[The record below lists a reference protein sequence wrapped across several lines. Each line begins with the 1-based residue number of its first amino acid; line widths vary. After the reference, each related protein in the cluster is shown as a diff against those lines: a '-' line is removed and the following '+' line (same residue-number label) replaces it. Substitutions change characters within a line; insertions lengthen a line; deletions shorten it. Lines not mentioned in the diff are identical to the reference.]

1 MTSDH
6 FVILGNGAA
15 GFRAAKALRRA
26 DTGAQISLFT
36 QEPHPFY
43 LRRQLGDF
51 LAGNLTLSE
60 LIFQGR
66 NAYRRERIDLVLA
79 TRIVRVAPEAHEV
92 VFASGQRVNYSRL
105 LVATGTEAAPLDLP
119 GADLEGVVRFDTL
132 HGAVKVREALKD
144 VRRAVILDAGLVGL
158 TLAQSLVGCGIEV
171 TQLVDG
177 PSYWPEMLDEKAS
190 RLVEDLL
197 EKNGIAVRR
206 HTAARAI
213 IGAGGRAIGVET
225 AGGDLLGAELVAY
238 GSRRRPAVGL
248 VEGSAIAVGRGIRV
262 DQRLRTNQPDVFAA
276 GDVAETVPSAT
287 ETDDRRPAPPGFA
300 PASRRDALAKPG
312 DTPFCWQ
319 RAWNHGAIAAANMLE
334 PAGVDP
340 GAPGLAAGAIRMRTE
355 VFGHELAVLGAGHL
369 PDGPDT
375 ESVLLPAAGGPCSRG
390 NLSIQGGPETYQ
402 RLVFQGG
409 RLVGATV
416 FAAGERVPELDRL
429 VASGADRAAVER
441 AIGPAEPQ
449 TAGGIPQTFA
459 RHCPICSAELIV
471 HHGTPP
477 GTRFRCEACNT
488 ELVVRW
494 DSEQMWIEV
503 SPS

>member
-51 LAGNLTLSE
+51 LTGNLTLSE
-60 LIFQGR
+60 LIFQSR
-66 NAYRRERIDLVLA
+66 NTYRRERIDLFLA
-79 TRIVRVAPEAHEV
+79 TRIVRVVPETHEV
-92 VFASGQRVNYSRL
+92 VFASGQGVRYDRL

-119 GADLEGVVRFDTL
+119 GAELEGVVRFDTL
-132 HGAVKVREALKD
+132 RGAVEVRETLKD

-158 TLAQSLVGCGIEV
+158 TLAQSLAGCGIKV

-177 PSYWPEMLDEKAS
+177 PRYWPEILDEKMS
-190 RLVEDLL
+190 HTVEKLL
-197 EKNGIAVRR
+197 EANGVVVRR

-225 AGGDLLGAELVAY
+225 TAGDLLGAELVAC
-238 GSRRRPAVGL
+238 GSRRRPAVAL
-248 VEGSAIAVGRGIRV
+248 VEGSGIEVGVGIRV
-262 DQRLRTNQPDVFAA
+262 DRRLRTTQPDVFAA
-276 GDVAETVPSAT
+276 GDVAEPVPLQT
-287 ETDDRRPAPPGFA
+287 ETDDRESGPPVG
-300 PASRRDALAKPG
+300 PSISE
-312 DTPFCWQ
+312 TPFCWQ
-319 RAWNHGAIAAANMLE
+319 RAWNHGGIAAANMLE
-334 PAGVDP
+334 PAGVEAAATLP
-340 GAPGLAAGAIRMRTE
+340 AGAIRMRTE

-375 ESVLLPAAGGPCSRG
+375 ESVLLPSACRPCSRG
-390 NLSIQGGPETYQ
+390 NLSLQSEPETYQ
-402 RLVFQGG
+402 RLVFRGG
-409 RLVGATV
+409 RLVGATL
-416 FAAGERVPELDRL
+416 FAASERVPELDRL
-429 VASGADRAAVER
+429 VTSGADRAAVER
-441 AIGPAEPQ
+441 AIGPAELQ

-459 RHCPICSAELIV
+459 RHCPICAAELVV

-477 GTRFRCEACNT
+477 GKRFRCEACNT

-494 DSEQMWIEV
+494 DSERMWLEV
-503 SPS
+503 SRP

>member
-1 MTSDH
+1 VTSDH

-26 DTGAQISLFT
+26 DIGAQISLFT

-66 NAYRRERIDLVLA
+66 NAYRRERIDLFLA
-79 TRIVRVAPEAHEV
+79 TRIVRVAPAAHEV
-92 VFASGQRVNYSRL
+92 VFASGQRVRYDRL
-105 LVATGTEAAPLDLP
+105 LVATGTEAVPLDLP
-119 GADLEGVVRFDTL
+119 GADLAGVVRFDTL
-132 HGAVKVREALKD
+132 HGAVEVREALKD

-158 TLAQSLVGCGIEV
+158 TLAQSLAGCGIAV

-190 RLVEDLL
+190 HIT
-197 EKNGIAVRR
+197 EKLMEENGIAVRR

-225 AGGDLLGAELVAY
+225 AGGDILGAELVAY
-238 GSRRRPAVGL
+238 GSRRRPAVAL

-262 DQRLRTNQPDVFAA
+262 DQRLRTTQPDVFAA
-276 GDVAETVPSAT
+276 GDVAEPVPSAT
-287 ETDDRRPAPPGFA
+287 ETDDRQPAP
-300 PASRRDALAKPG
+300 PG

-334 PAGVDP
+334 PAGLEA
-340 GAPGLAAGAIRMRTE
+340 APAVAAGAIRMRTE
-355 VFGHELAVLGAGHL
+355 VFGHELAILGAGHL

-375 ESVLLPAAGGPCSRG
+375 ESVLLPAAGGSPQATRRG
-390 NLSIQGGPETYQ
+390 DPETYQ
-402 RLVFQGG
+402 RLVFRGG

-459 RHCPICSAELIV
+459 RHCPICSAELVV

-477 GTRFRCEACNT
+477 GRRFRCEACNT

-494 DSEQMWIEV
+494 DSERMWIEV
-503 SPS
+503 SRP

>member
-1 MTSDH
+1 
-6 FVILGNGAA
+6 
-15 GFRAAKALRRA
+15 
-26 DTGAQISLFT
+26 
-36 QEPHPFY
+36 
-43 LRRQLGDF
+43 
-51 LAGNLTLSE
+51 
-60 LIFQGR
+60 
-66 NAYRRERIDLVLA
+66 
-79 TRIVRVAPEAHEV
+79 
-92 VFASGQRVNYSRL
+92 
-105 LVATGTEAAPLDLP
+105 
-119 GADLEGVVRFDTL
+119 
-132 HGAVKVREALKD
+132 
-144 VRRAVILDAGLVGL
+144 
-158 TLAQSLVGCGIEV
+158 V

-190 RLVEDLL
+190 HIT
-197 EKNGIAVRR
+197 EKLMEENGIAVRR

-225 AGGDLLGAELVAY
+225 AGGDILGAELVAY
-238 GSRRRPAVGL
+238 GSRRRPAVAL

-262 DQRLRTNQPDVFAA
+262 DQRLRTTQPDVFAA
-276 GDVAETVPSAT
+276 GDVAEPVPSAT
-287 ETDDRRPAPPGFA
+287 ETDDRQPAP
-300 PASRRDALAKPG
+300 PG

-334 PAGVDP
+334 PAGLEA
-340 GAPGLAAGAIRMRTE
+340 APAVAAGAIRMRTE

-375 ESVLLPAAGGPCSRG
+375 ESVLLPTAGGPCSRG

-459 RHCPICSAELIV
+459 RHCPICSAELVV

-477 GTRFRCEACNT
+477 GRRFRCEACNT

-494 DSEQMWIEV
+494 NSERMWLEV
-503 SPS
+503 SRP

>member
-66 NAYRRERIDLVLA
+66 NAYRRERIDLFLA

-119 GADLEGVVRFDTL
+119 GAELEGVVRFDTL
-132 HGAVKVREALKD
+132 HGAVEVREALKD

-158 TLAQSLVGCGIEV
+158 TLAQSLVGCGIAV

-177 PSYWPEMLDEKAS
+177 PRYWPETLDEKAS

-225 AGGDLLGAELVAY
+225 AGGDILGAELVAY
-238 GSRRRPAVGL
+238 GSRRRPAVAF
-248 VEGSAIAVGRGIRV
+248 VEGSGIEVGRGIRV
-262 DQRLRTNQPDVFAA
+262 DQRLRTTQPDVFAA
-276 GDVAETVPSAT
+276 GDVAETVPSET
-287 ETDDRRPAPPGFA
+287 ETDDRRPAPPGG
-300 PASRRDALAKPG
+300 PSISE
-312 DTPFCWQ
+312 TPFCWQ

-334 PAGVDP
+334 PAGVEA
-340 GAPGLAAGAIRMRTE
+340 GAPGLPASAIRMRTE
-355 VFGHELAVLGAGHL
+355 VFGHELAVIGAGHL
-369 PDGPDT
+369 PNGPDT

-390 NLSIQGGPETYQ
+390 NLSLQGEPETYQ

-429 VASGADRAAVER
+429 VTSGADRAAVER

-459 RHCPICSAELIV
+459 RHCPICSAELVV

-477 GTRFRCEACNT
+477 GRRFRCEACNT

-494 DSEQMWIEV
+494 DSERMWIEV
-503 SPS
+503 SRP

>member
-1 MTSDH
+1 VTSDH

-15 GFRAAKALRRA
+15 GFRAAKALRQA

-36 QEPHPFY
+36 QEPYPFY

-66 NAYRRERIDLVLA
+66 NAYRRERIDLFLA
-79 TRIVRVAPEAHEV
+79 TRIVRVAPATHEV

-119 GADLEGVVRFDTL
+119 GAELEGVVRFDTL
-132 HGAVKVREALKD
+132 RGAVEVREALKD

-158 TLAQSLVGCGIEV
+158 TLAQSLAGCGIEV

-177 PSYWPEMLDEKAS
+177 PSYWPDTLDEKAS

-197 EKNGIAVRR
+197 EKNGIVVRR

-225 AGGDLLGAELVAY
+225 ASGDILGAELVAY

-248 VEGSAIAVGRGIRV
+248 VEGSGIEVGVGIRV
-262 DQRLRTNQPDVFAA
+262 DRRLRTNQPDVFAA
-276 GDVAETVPSAT
+276 GDVAEPVPPET
-287 ETDDRRPAPPGFA
+287 ETEDRESGPPVG
-300 PASRRDALAKPG
+300 PSISE
-312 DTPFCWQ
+312 TPFCWQ
-319 RAWNHGAIAAANMLE
+319 RAWNHGGVAAANMLE
-334 PAGVDP
+334 PAGVMA
-340 GAPGLAAGAIRMRTE
+340 APPLAAGAIRMRTE

-375 ESVLLPAAGGPCSRG
+375 ESVFLPAAGGPCSRG
-390 NLSIQGGPETYQ
+390 NLSLQGGPETYQ
-402 RLVFQGG
+402 RLVFRGG

-429 VASGADRAAVER
+429 VTSGADRAAVER

-449 TAGGIPQTFA
+449 TPGGIPQTFA
-459 RHCPICSAELIV
+459 RHCPICAAELVV

-477 GTRFRCEACNT
+477 GRRFRCEACNT

-494 DSEQMWIEV
+494 DSERMWIEV
-503 SPS
+503 CLP

>member
-66 NAYRRERIDLVLA
+66 NTYRRERIDLFLA

-105 LVATGTEAAPLDLP
+105 LVATGTEAVPLDLP
-119 GADLEGVVRFDTL
+119 GAELDGVVRFDTL
-132 HGAVKVREALKD
+132 RGAVEVREALKD

-177 PSYWPEMLDEKAS
+177 PRYWPEMLDEKAS

-213 IGAGGRAIGVET
+213 IGAGRRAIGVET
-225 AGGDLLGAELVAY
+225 ASGDLLGAELVAC

-248 VEGSAIAVGRGIRV
+248 VEGSGIEVGVGIRV
-262 DQRLRTNQPDVFAA
+262 DQRLRTTQPDVFAA
-276 GDVAETVPSAT
+276 GDVAEPVPLET
-287 ETDDRRPAPPGFA
+287 ETEDRESGPPVG
-300 PASRRDALAKPG
+300 PSISE
-312 DTPFCWQ
+312 TPFCWQ
-319 RAWNHGAIAAANMLE
+319 RAWNHGGIAAANMLE
-334 PAGVDP
+334 PAGVEAVP
-340 GAPGLAAGAIRMRTE
+340 PLAAGAIRMRTE
-355 VFGHELAVLGAGHL
+355 VFGYELAVLGAGHL
-369 PDGPDT
+369 PDAQGI
-375 ESVLLPAAGGPCSRG
+375 ESVLLPSAGGSPPWQGEPAVARPQATRRG
-390 NLSIQGGPETYQ
+390 ERETYQ
-402 RLVFQGG
+402 RLVFRGG

-429 VASGADRAAVER
+429 VTSGADRAAVER

-459 RHCPICSAELIV
+459 RHCPICSAELVV

-477 GTRFRCEACNT
+477 GRRFRCEACNT

-494 DSEQMWIEV
+494 DSERMWIEI
-503 SPS
+503 SRP

>member
-1 MTSDH
+1 VTSDH

-26 DTGAQISLFT
+26 DTGARISLFT

-66 NAYRRERIDLVLA
+66 NAYRRERIDLFLA
-79 TRIVRVAPEAHEV
+79 TRIVRVAPETHEV

-119 GADLEGVVRFDTL
+119 GAELEGVVRFDTL
-132 HGAVKVREALKD
+132 RGAVKVREALKD

-158 TLAQSLVGCGIEV
+158 TLAQSLAGCGIEV

-177 PSYWPEMLDEKAS
+177 PRYWPEMLDEKVS

-213 IGAGGRAIGVET
+213 IGAGTRAIGVET
-225 AGGDLLGAELVAY
+225 AAGDLLGAELVAC
-238 GSRRRPAVGL
+238 GSRRRPAIAL
-248 VEGSAIAVGRGIRV
+248 VEGSGIEVGVGIRV
-262 DQRLRTNQPDVFAA
+262 DRRLRTNQPDVFAA
-276 GDVAETVPSAT
+276 GDVAETVPP
-287 ETDDRRPAPPGFA
+287 ETQTPDRESGPPVG
-300 PASRRDALAKPG
+300 PSISE
-312 DTPFCWQ
+312 TPFCWQ
-319 RAWNHGAIAAANMLE
+319 RAWNHGGIAAANMLE
-334 PAGVDP
+334 PAGVEA
-340 GAPGLAAGAIRMRTE
+340 APALAAGAIRMRTE

-375 ESVLLPAAGGPCSRG
+375 ESVLLPSAGGSPPWQGEPAGARPQATRRG
-390 NLSIQGGPETYQ
+390 EPETYQ
-402 RLVFQGG
+402 RLVFRGG

-429 VASGADRAAVER
+429 VTSGADRAAVER

-449 TAGGIPQTFA
+449 TPGGIPQTFA
-459 RHCPICSAELIV
+459 RHCPICAAELVV

-477 GTRFRCEACNT
+477 GRRFRCEACNT

-494 DSEQMWIEV
+494 DSERMWIEV
-503 SPS
+503 SRP

>member
-1 MTSDH
+1 
-6 FVILGNGAA
+6 
-15 GFRAAKALRRA
+15 
-26 DTGAQISLFT
+26 
-36 QEPHPFY
+36 
-43 LRRQLGDF
+43 
-51 LAGNLTLSE
+51 
-60 LIFQGR
+60 
-66 NAYRRERIDLVLA
+66 
-79 TRIVRVAPEAHEV
+79 
-92 VFASGQRVNYSRL
+92 VNYSRL
-105 LVATGTEAAPLDLP
+105 LVATGTEAVPLDLP
-119 GADLEGVVRFDTL
+119 GAELEGVVRFDTL
-132 HGAVKVREALKD
+132 HGAVEVREALKD
-144 VRRAVILDAGLVGL
+144 VRRAVILDGGLVGL

-177 PSYWPEMLDEKAS
+177 PRYWPEMLDEKAS
-190 RLVEDLL
+190 RLVEELL

-225 AGGDLLGAELVAY
+225 AAGDILGAELAAY
-238 GSRRRPAVGL
+238 GSRRRPAVAL

-262 DQRLRTNQPDVFAA
+262 DQRLRTTQPDVFAA
-276 GDVAETVPSAT
+276 GDVAEPVPSAT
-287 ETDDRRPAPPGFA
+287 ETDDRRPAP
-300 PASRRDALAKPG
+300 PG

-334 PAGVDP
+334 PAGVEAAATP
-340 GAPGLAAGAIRMRTE
+340 AAGAIRMRTE

-375 ESVLLPAAGGPCSRG
+375 ESVLLPAAGR
-390 NLSIQGGPETYQ
+390 PETYQ
-402 RLVFQGG
+402 RLVFRGG

-429 VASGADRAAVER
+429 VTSGADRAAVER

-449 TAGGIPQTFA
+449 TPSGIPQTFA
-459 RHCPICSAELIV
+459 RHCPICAAELVI

-477 GTRFRCEACNT
+477 GRRFRCEACNT

-494 DSEQMWIEV
+494 DSERMWIEV

>member
-15 GFRAAKALRRA
+15 GFRAAKALRQA

-36 QEPHPFY
+36 QEPYPFY

-66 NAYRRERIDLVLA
+66 NTYRRERIDLFLA
-79 TRIVRVAPEAHEV
+79 TRIVRVAPAAHEV

-119 GADLEGVVRFDTL
+119 GAELEGVVRFDTL
-132 HGAVKVREALKD
+132 RGAVKVREALKD

-158 TLAQSLVGCGIEV
+158 TLAQSLAGCGIEV

-177 PSYWPEMLDEKAS
+177 PSYWPDTLDEKAS

-225 AGGDLLGAELVAY
+225 AGGDILGAELVAY

-248 VEGSAIAVGRGIRV
+248 VEGSGIEVGVGIRV
-262 DQRLRTNQPDVFAA
+262 DRRLRTNQPDVFAA
-276 GDVAETVPSAT
+276 GDVAEPVPPET
-287 ETDDRRPAPPGFA
+287 ETEDRESGPPVG
-300 PASRRDALAKPG
+300 PPISE
-312 DTPFCWQ
+312 TPFCWQ
-319 RAWNHGAIAAANMLE
+319 RAWNHGGIAAANMLE
-334 PAGVDP
+334 PAGVMA
-340 GAPGLAAGAIRMRTE
+340 APPLAAGAIRMRTE

-375 ESVLLPAAGGPCSRG
+375 ESVFLPAAG
-390 NLSIQGGPETYQ
+390 LSETYQ
-402 RLVFQGG
+402 RLVFRGG

-429 VASGADRAAVER
+429 VTSGADRAAVER

-459 RHCPICSAELIV
+459 RHCPICAAELVI
-471 HHGTPP
+471 HHGTPT
-477 GTRFRCEACNT
+477 GRRFRCEACNT

-494 DSEQMWIEV
+494 DSERMWIEI
-503 SPS
+503 SRP

>member
-1 MTSDH
+1 VTSDH

-66 NAYRRERIDLVLA
+66 NAYRRERIGLFLA
-79 TRIVRVAPEAHEV
+79 TRIVQVAPEAHEV

-119 GADLEGVVRFDTL
+119 GAELEGVVRFDTL
-132 HGAVKVREALKD
+132 RGAVEVREALKD

-158 TLAQSLVGCGIEV
+158 TLAQSLAGCGIEV

-177 PSYWPEMLDEKAS
+177 PRYWPEMLDEKAS
-190 RLVEDLL
+190 RLVEELL

-225 AGGDLLGAELVAY
+225 AAGDLLGAELVAC
-238 GSRRRPAVGL
+238 GSRRRPAVAL
-248 VEGSAIAVGRGIRV
+248 VEGSGIEVGVGIRV
-262 DQRLRTNQPDVFAA
+262 DRRLRTNQPDVFAA
-276 GDVAETVPSAT
+276 GDVAEPVTPETQTPDRESGPPVGPSIS
-287 ETDDRRPAPPGFA
+287 E
-300 PASRRDALAKPG
+300 
-312 DTPFCWQ
+312 TPFCWQ
-319 RAWNHGAIAAANMLE
+319 RAWNHGGIAAANLLE
-334 PAGVDP
+334 PAGVEAVP
-340 GAPGLAAGAIRMRTE
+340 TLAAGAIRMRTE

-375 ESVLLPAAGGPCSRG
+375 ESVLLPAAGRPCSRG

-402 RLVFQGG
+402 RLVFRGG
-409 RLVGATV
+409 RLVGA
-416 FAAGERVPELDRL
+416 DRKS
-429 VASGADRAAVER
+429 VG
-441 AIGPAEPQ
+441 
-449 TAGGIPQTFA
+449 
-459 RHCPICSAELIV
+459 
-471 HHGTPP
+471 
-477 GTRFRCEACNT
+477 
-488 ELVVRW
+488 
-494 DSEQMWIEV
+494 
-503 SPS
+503 